1 MPIYKPTHIYNKYFC
16 HIDKFISFREWGEGR
31 RKIYFYG
38 CNVIVIIL
46 RPKWLIVAAFC
57 HGYVALS
64 SCFWLSTF
72 SFYDFRSFVGATFVA
87 LVLFNDNFEV
97 ADMYVFG
104 CVKYIY
110 VCCF

>member
-1 MPIYKPTHIYNKYFC
+1 MLQHFAMVMSRC
-16 HIDKFISFREWGEGR
+16 HHVS
-31 RKIYFYG
+31 G
-38 CNVIVIIL
+38 CQL
-46 RPKWLIVAAFC
+46 
-57 HGYVALS
+57 
-64 SCFWLSTF
+64 F